1 MHARACALCA
11 GYIRAEVLTGLHSG
25 PPATTLS
32 IALALNLALDI
43 ALVALHGGGKVK
55 QNDRGIWREAER
67 VAVGVQVVRS
77 SATCWGWDED
87 RGACA
92 NVCCGKSILRVVPQV
107 AWLVAQSV

>member
-1 MHARACALCA
+1 M
-11 GYIRAEVLTGLHSG
+11 TKHSG
-25 PPATTLS
+25 FYRITLPRAWLRRRS
-32 IALALNLALDI
+32 RSHLALNLALDI